1 MTEPLRVGVIADT
14 HSLLRPEAVA
24 ALAGVDHLIHAGDVG
39 HPEVLDLLRQIA
51 PLTVVRG
58 NNDRGEWGKA
68 LPAVEFVELAGRY
81 VYVIHDIA
89 DLDLDPA
96 AVGARTAPA
105 RSRAAHEPARRAPAR
120 PARRRSSR
128 RSAAGSRRSRRPA
141 GLGSPRSARWGV
153 PPSVPRGRARRA
165 GEASRLPSARAR

>member
-1 MTEPLRVGVIADT
+1 MKEPLRVGVIADT
-14 HSLLRPEAVA
+14 HGLLRPEAVA

-89 DLDLDPA
+89 DIDLDPA
-96 AVGARTAPA
+96 AAEVSVVIAGHAHKPLNETRDGVLYLNPGSAGPRRFRLPVTLARLTLGACVEAEIVSLLPD
-105 RSRAAHEPARRAPAR
+105 EPAT
-120 PARRRSSR
+120 
-128 RSAAGSRRSRRPA
+128 G
-141 GLGSPRSARWGV
+141 
-153 PPSVPRGRARRA
+153 
-165 GEASRLPSARAR
+165 